1 MDIGKKHVI
10 PKSQYR
16 RKRREFFHN
25 EDREENLNQ
34 HQDKQNIDNTTSK
47 KADKQIHKD
56 SIDKHERF
64 KNSLSSHLE
73 QRNRDVNE
81 NKAEESKSNQGS
93 KSAYNKDHYLT
104 DDVSKKQ
111 NSLDSV
117 DQDTEKSK
125 YYEQN
130 TEATLSTNSTDKVES
145 TDMRK
150 LSSDKNKV
158 GHEEQHVLSKPS
170 EHDKETRIDFES
182 SRTDS
187 DSSMQTEKIKKDSSD
202 GNKSS
207 NLKSEVISD
216 KSNSVPILS
225 ESDDEVN
232 NQKPLTL
239 PEEQKLKRQQSQ
251 NEQTK
256 TYTYGDSEQNDKS
269 NHEND
274 LSHHTPSIS
283 DDKDYVMRE
292 DHIVDDNP
300 DNDINTPSLS
310 KIDDDRKLDEKIHVE
325 DKHKQNADSSETVG
339 YQSQSSA
346 SHRSTEKRNM
356 AINDHDKLN
365 GQKPNTKTS
374 ANNNQK
380 KATSKLNK
388 GRATNNNQKKATSKL
403 NKGRATNNNYS
414 AILKKFW
421 MMYWPKLVILMGI
434 IILIVILNAIFN
446 NVNKNDRM
454 NDNNDADAQKYTTT
468 MKNANNAVKSVVTVE
483 NETSKDSSLP
493 KDKASQDEVGSGVVY
508 KKSGDTLYIVTN
520 AHVVGD
526 KENQKITF
534 SNNKSVVGKVLGKDK
549 WSDLAVVKA
558 TSSDSSV
565 KEIAIGDSNNLVLG
579 EPILVVGNPLGVDF
593 KGTVTEGIISGLNR
607 NVPIDFDKDN
617 KYDMLMKAFQID
629 ASVNPGNSGG
639 AVVNREGKL
648 IGVVAAK
655 ISMPNVEN
663 MSFAI
668 PVNEVQKI
676 VKELETK
683 GKIDYP
689 DVGVKMKNIASL
701 NSFERQAVKLLG
713 KVKNGVVV
721 DQVDNNGLAD
731 QSGLKKGDVI
741 TELDGKLLEDDL
753 RFRQIIFSHK
763 DDLKS
768 ITAKIYRDGKEKEI
782 NIKLK

>member
-25 EDREENLNQ
+25 EDREENLKQ
-34 HQDKQNIDNTTSK
+34 HQDKQNIDHTTSK

-81 NKAEESKSNQGS
+81 NKTEESKSNQDS
-93 KSAYNKDHYLT
+93 KSAYSRDHYLT
-104 DDVSKKQ
+104 DDVFKKQ

-130 TEATLSTNSTDKVES
+130 SDATLSTKSTDKIES

-187 DSSMQTEKIKKDSSD
+187 DSSMQTEEIKKDSSD
-202 GNKSS
+202 ENKSS

-216 KSNSVPILS
+216 KSNTVPKLS

-283 DDKDYVMRE
+283 DDKDNVMRE
-292 DHIVDDNP
+292 NHIVDDNP

-310 KIDDDRKLDEKIHVE
+310 KTDDDRKLDEKIHVE

-346 SHRSTEKRNM
+346 SHRSTEKRNIS
-356 AINDHDKLN
+356 INDHDKLN
-365 GQKPNTKTS
+365 GQKTNTKTS

-380 KATSKLNK
+380 KATSN
-388 GRATNNNQKKATSKL
+388 L

-414 AILKKFW
+414 DILKKFW

-454 NDNNDADAQKYTTT
+454 NDNNDTDAQKYTTT
-468 MKNANNAVKSVVTVE
+468 MKNANNTVKSVVTVE

-668 PVNEVQKI
+668 PVNEVQKV
-676 VKELETK
+676 VKGLETK

-701 NSFERQAVKLLG
+701 NSFERQAVKLPG

>member
-1 MDIGKKHVI
+1 MEWTLVDIGKKHVI

-25 EDREENLNQ
+25 EDREENLKQ
-34 HQDKQNIDNTTSK
+34 HQDKQNIDHTTSK

-81 NKAEESKSNQGS
+81 NKTEESKSNQDS
-93 KSAYNKDHYLT
+93 KSAYSRDHYLT
-104 DDVSKKQ
+104 DDVFKKQ

-130 TEATLSTNSTDKVES
+130 SDATLSTKSTDKIES

-187 DSSMQTEKIKKDSSD
+187 DSSMQTEEIKKDSSD
-202 GNKSS
+202 ENKSS

-216 KSNSVPILS
+216 KSNTVPKLS

-283 DDKDYVMRE
+283 DDKDNVMRE
-292 DHIVDDNP
+292 NHIVDDNP

-310 KIDDDRKLDEKIHVE
+310 KTDDDRKLDEKIHVE

-346 SHRSTEKRNM
+346 SHRSTEKRNIS
-356 AINDHDKLN
+356 INDHDKLN
-365 GQKPNTKTS
+365 GQKTNTKTS

-380 KATSKLNK
+380 KATSN
-388 GRATNNNQKKATSKL
+388 L
-403 NKGRATNNNYS
+403 NKGRATNNNYND
-414 AILKKFW
+414 ILKKFW

-454 NDNNDADAQKYTTT
+454 NDNNDTDAQKYTTT
-468 MKNANNAVKSVVTVE
+468 MKNANNTVKSVVTVE

-676 VKELETK
+676 VKGLETK

-701 NSFERQAVKLLG
+701 NSFERQAVKLPG

>member
-1 MDIGKKHVI
+1 MEWTLVDIGKKHVI

-25 EDREENLNQ
+25 EDREENLKQ
-34 HQDKQNIDNTTSK
+34 HQDKQNIDHTTSK

-81 NKAEESKSNQGS
+81 NKTEESKSNQDS
-93 KSAYNKDHYLT
+93 KSAYSRDHYLT
-104 DDVSKKQ
+104 DDVFKKQ

-130 TEATLSTNSTDKVES
+130 SDATLSTKSTDKIES

-187 DSSMQTEKIKKDSSD
+187 DSSMQTEEIKKDSSD
-202 GNKSS
+202 ENKSS

-216 KSNSVPILS
+216 KSNTVPKLS

-283 DDKDYVMRE
+283 DDKDNVMRE
-292 DHIVDDNP
+292 NHIVDDNP

-310 KIDDDRKLDEKIHVE
+310 KTYDDRKLDEKIHVE

-346 SHRSTEKRNM
+346 SHRSTEKRNIS
-356 AINDHDKLN
+356 INDHDKLN
-365 GQKPNTKTS
+365 GQKTNTKTS

-380 KATSKLNK
+380 KATSN
-388 GRATNNNQKKATSKL
+388 L

-414 AILKKFW
+414 DILKKFW

-454 NDNNDADAQKYTTT
+454 NDNNDTDAQKYTTT
-468 MKNANNAVKSVVTVE
+468 MKNANNTVKSVVTVE

-676 VKELETK
+676 VKGLETK

-701 NSFERQAVKLLG
+701 NSFERQAVKLPG

>member
-1 MDIGKKHVI
+1 MEWTLVDIGKKHVI

-25 EDREENLNQ
+25 EDREENLKQ
-34 HQDKQNIDNTTSK
+34 HQDKQNIDHTTSK

-81 NKAEESKSNQGS
+81 NKTEESKSNQDS
-93 KSAYNKDHYLT
+93 KSAYSRDHYLT
-104 DDVSKKQ
+104 DDVFKKQ

-130 TEATLSTNSTDKVES
+130 SDATLSTKSTDKIES

-187 DSSMQTEKIKKDSSD
+187 DSSMQTEEIKKDSSD
-202 GNKSS
+202 ENKSS

-216 KSNSVPILS
+216 KSNTVPKLS

-283 DDKDYVMRE
+283 DDKDNVMRE
-292 DHIVDDNP
+292 NHIVDDNP

-310 KIDDDRKLDEKIHVE
+310 KTDDDRKLDEKIHVE

-346 SHRSTEKRNM
+346 SHRSTEKRNIS
-356 AINDHDKLN
+356 INDHDKLN
-365 GQKPNTKTS
+365 GQKTNTKTS

-380 KATSKLNK
+380 KATSN
-388 GRATNNNQKKATSKL
+388 L

-414 AILKKFW
+414 DILKKFW

-454 NDNNDADAQKYTTT
+454 NDNNDTDAQKYTTT
-468 MKNANNAVKSVVTVE
+468 MKNANNTVKSVVTVE

-558 TSSDSSV
+558 TSSDGSV

-676 VKELETK
+676 VKGLETK

-701 NSFERQAVKLLG
+701 NSFERQAVKLPG

>member
-1 MDIGKKHVI
+1 MEWTLVDIGKKHVI

-25 EDREENLNQ
+25 EDREENLKQ
-34 HQDKQNIDNTTSK
+34 HQDKQNIDHTTSK

-81 NKAEESKSNQGS
+81 NKTEESKSNQDS
-93 KSAYNKDHYLT
+93 KSAYSRDHYLT
-104 DDVSKKQ
+104 DDVFKKQ

-130 TEATLSTNSTDKVES
+130 SDATLSTKSTDKIES

-187 DSSMQTEKIKKDSSD
+187 DSSMQTEEIKKDSSD
-202 GNKSS
+202 ENKSS

-216 KSNSVPILS
+216 KSNTVPKLS

-283 DDKDYVMRE
+283 DDKDNVMRE
-292 DHIVDDNP
+292 NHIVDDNP

-310 KIDDDRKLDEKIHVE
+310 KTDDDRKLDEKIHVE

-346 SHRSTEKRNM
+346 SHRSTEKRNIS
-356 AINDHDKLN
+356 INDHDKLN
-365 GQKPNTKTS
+365 GQKTNTKTS

-380 KATSKLNK
+380 KATSN
-388 GRATNNNQKKATSKL
+388 L

-414 AILKKFW
+414 DILKKFW

-454 NDNNDADAQKYTTT
+454 NDNNDTDAQKYTTT
-468 MKNANNAVKSVVTVE
+468 MKNANNTVKSVVTVE

-593 KGTVTEGIISGLNR
+593 KDTVTEGIISGLNR

-676 VKELETK
+676 VKGLETK

-701 NSFERQAVKLLG
+701 NSFERQAVKLPG

>member
-1 MDIGKKHVI
+1 M
-10 PKSQYR
+10 
-16 RKRREFFHN
+16 
-25 EDREENLNQ
+25 
-34 HQDKQNIDNTTSK
+34 
-47 KADKQIHKD
+47 
-56 SIDKHERF
+56 
-64 KNSLSSHLE
+64 
-73 QRNRDVNE
+73 
-81 NKAEESKSNQGS
+81 
-93 KSAYNKDHYLT
+93 
-104 DDVSKKQ
+104 
-111 NSLDSV
+111 

-130 TEATLSTNSTDKVES
+130 SEATLSTKSTDKVES
-145 TDMRK
+145 TEMRK

-170 EHDKETRIDFES
+170 EHDKETRIDSES

-216 KSNSVPILS
+216 KSNTVPKLS

-274 LSHHTPSIS
+274 LSHHIPSIS
-283 DDKDYVMRE
+283 DDKDNVMRE
-292 DHIVDDNP
+292 NHIVDDNP

-310 KIDDDRKLDEKIHVE
+310 KTDDDRKLDEKIHVE

-339 YQSQSSA
+339 YQSQSTA
-346 SHRSTEKRNM
+346 SHRSTEKRNIS
-356 AINDHDKLN
+356 INDHDKLN
-365 GQKPNTKTS
+365 GQKTNTKTS

-388 GRATNNNQKKATSKL
+388 GRATNNN
-403 NKGRATNNNYS
+403 YS
-414 AILKKFW
+414 DILKKFW

-468 MKNANNAVKSVVTVE
+468 MKNANNTVKSVVTVE

-676 VKELETK
+676 VKDLETK

-701 NSFERQAVKLLG
+701 NSFERQAVKLPG

-731 QSGLKKGDVI
+731 QSGLKKVM
-741 TELDGKLLEDDL
+741 
-753 RFRQIIFSHK
+753 
-763 DDLKS
+763 
-768 ITAKIYRDGKEKEI
+768 
-782 NIKLK
+782 

>member
-1 MDIGKKHVI
+1 MEWTLVDIGKKHVI

-310 KIDDDRKLDEKIHVE
+310 K
-325 DKHKQNADSSETVG
+325 
-339 YQSQSSA
+339 
-346 SHRSTEKRNM
+346 
-356 AINDHDKLN
+356 
-365 GQKPNTKTS
+365 
-374 ANNNQK
+374 
-380 KATSKLNK
+380 
-388 GRATNNNQKKATSKL
+388 
-403 NKGRATNNNYS
+403 
-414 AILKKFW
+414 
-421 MMYWPKLVILMGI
+421 
-434 IILIVILNAIFN
+434 
-446 NVNKNDRM
+446 
-454 NDNNDADAQKYTTT
+454 
-468 MKNANNAVKSVVTVE
+468 
-483 NETSKDSSLP
+483 
-493 KDKASQDEVGSGVVY
+493 
-508 KKSGDTLYIVTN
+508 
-520 AHVVGD
+520 
-526 KENQKITF
+526 
-534 SNNKSVVGKVLGKDK
+534 
-549 WSDLAVVKA
+549 
-558 TSSDSSV
+558 
-565 KEIAIGDSNNLVLG
+565 
-579 EPILVVGNPLGVDF
+579 
-593 KGTVTEGIISGLNR
+593 NR
-607 NVPIDFDKDN
+607 
-617 KYDMLMKAFQID
+617 
-629 ASVNPGNSGG
+629 
-639 AVVNREGKL
+639 
-648 IGVVAAK
+648 
-655 ISMPNVEN
+655 
-663 MSFAI
+663 
-668 PVNEVQKI
+668 
-676 VKELETK
+676 
-683 GKIDYP
+683 
-689 DVGVKMKNIASL
+689 
-701 NSFERQAVKLLG
+701 
-713 KVKNGVVV
+713 
-721 DQVDNNGLAD
+721 
-731 QSGLKKGDVI
+731 
-741 TELDGKLLEDDL
+741 
-753 RFRQIIFSHK
+753 
-763 DDLKS
+763 
-768 ITAKIYRDGKEKEI
+768 
-782 NIKLK
+782 

>member
-1 MDIGKKHVI
+1 MEWTLVDIGKKHVI

-25 EDREENLNQ
+25 EDREENLKQ
-34 HQDKQNIDNTTSK
+34 HQDKQNIDHTTSK
-47 KADKQIHKD
+47 KAAKQIHKD

-81 NKAEESKSNQGS
+81 NKTEESKSNQDS
-93 KSAYNKDHYLT
+93 KSAYSRDHYLT
-104 DDVSKKQ
+104 DDVFKKQ

-130 TEATLSTNSTDKVES
+130 SDATLSTKSTDKIES

-187 DSSMQTEKIKKDSSD
+187 DSSMQTEEIKKDSSD
-202 GNKSS
+202 ENKSS

-216 KSNSVPILS
+216 KSNTVPKLS

-283 DDKDYVMRE
+283 DDKDNVMRE
-292 DHIVDDNP
+292 NHIVDDNP

-310 KIDDDRKLDEKIHVE
+310 KTDDDRKLDEKIHVE

-346 SHRSTEKRNM
+346 SHRSTEKRNIS
-356 AINDHDKLN
+356 INDHDKLN
-365 GQKPNTKTS
+365 GQKTNTKTS

-380 KATSKLNK
+380 KATSN
-388 GRATNNNQKKATSKL
+388 L

-414 AILKKFW
+414 DILKKFW

-454 NDNNDADAQKYTTT
+454 NDNNDTDAQKYTTT
-468 MKNANNAVKSVVTVE
+468 MKNANNTVKSVVTVE

-676 VKELETK
+676 VKGLETK

-701 NSFERQAVKLLG
+701 NSFERQAVKLPG

>member
-1 MDIGKKHVI
+1 MEWTLVDIGKKHVI

-73 QRNRDVNE
+73 QRNRDLNE
-81 NKAEESKSNQGS
+81 DKAEESNQDS
-93 KSAYNKDHYLT
+93 KSAYNRNHYLT

-125 YYEQN
+125 YYDQN
-130 TEATLSTNSTDKVES
+130 TEATLSTKSTDKVES

-207 NLKSEVISD
+207 NLKSEVLSD
-216 KSNSVPILS
+216 KSNTETKLS

-283 DDKDYVMRE
+283 DDKDNVMRE
-292 DHIVDDNP
+292 DRIVDDNP

-310 KIDDDRKLDEKIHVE
+310 KTDDARKLDEKIHVE

-339 YQSQSSA
+339 YQNQSSA
-346 SHRSTEKRNM
+346 SHRRTEKRNM
-356 AINDHDKLN
+356 AINDHDKLKN
-365 GQKPNTKTS
+365 QKPNTKTS

-388 GRATNNNQKKATSKL
+388 GRATNNN
-403 NKGRATNNNYS
+403 YS
-414 AILKKFW
+414 DILKKFW

-468 MKNANNAVKSVVTVE
+468 MKNANNTVKSVVTVE

-676 VKELETK
+676 VKDLETK

-689 DVGVKMKNIASL
+689 DVGVKMKNIANL
-701 NSFERQAVKLLG
+701 NSFERQAVKLPG

>member
-25 EDREENLNQ
+25 EDREENLKQ
-34 HQDKQNIDNTTSK
+34 HQDKQNIDHTTSK

-81 NKAEESKSNQGS
+81 NKTEESKSNQDS
-93 KSAYNKDHYLT
+93 KSAYSRDHYLT
-104 DDVSKKQ
+104 DDVFKKQ

-130 TEATLSTNSTDKVES
+130 SDATLSTKSTDKIES

-187 DSSMQTEKIKKDSSD
+187 DSSMQTEEIKKDSSD
-202 GNKSS
+202 ENKSS

-216 KSNSVPILS
+216 KSNTVPKLS

-283 DDKDYVMRE
+283 DDKDNVMRE
-292 DHIVDDNP
+292 NHIVDDNP

-310 KIDDDRKLDEKIHVE
+310 KTDDDRKLDEKIHVE

-346 SHRSTEKRNM
+346 SHRSTEKRNIS
-356 AINDHDKLN
+356 INDHDKLN
-365 GQKPNTKTS
+365 GQKTNTKTS

-380 KATSKLNK
+380 KATSN
-388 GRATNNNQKKATSKL
+388 L

-414 AILKKFW
+414 DILKKFW

-454 NDNNDADAQKYTTT
+454 NDNNDTDAQKYTTT
-468 MKNANNAVKSVVTVE
+468 MKNANNTVKSVVTVE

-520 AHVVGD
+520 AHVVDD

-676 VKELETK
+676 VKGLETK

-701 NSFERQAVKLLG
+701 NSFERQAVKLPG

>member
-1 MDIGKKHVI
+1 M
-10 PKSQYR
+10 
-16 RKRREFFHN
+16 
-25 EDREENLNQ
+25 
-34 HQDKQNIDNTTSK
+34 
-47 KADKQIHKD
+47 
-56 SIDKHERF
+56 
-64 KNSLSSHLE
+64 
-73 QRNRDVNE
+73 
-81 NKAEESKSNQGS
+81 
-93 KSAYNKDHYLT
+93 
-104 DDVSKKQ
+104 
-111 NSLDSV
+111 

-130 TEATLSTNSTDKVES
+130 SEATLSTKSTDKVES
-145 TDMRK
+145 TEMRK

-158 GHEEQHVLSKPS
+158 GHEEQHVLSKLS
-170 EHDKETRIDFES
+170 EHDKETRIDSES

-216 KSNSVPILS
+216 KSNTVPKLS

-283 DDKDYVMRE
+283 DDKDNVMRE
-292 DHIVDDNP
+292 NHIVDDNP

-339 YQSQSSA
+339 YQSQSTA
-346 SHRSTEKRNM
+346 SHRSTEKRNIS
-356 AINDHDKLN
+356 INDHDKLN
-365 GQKPNTKTS
+365 GQKTNTKTS

-388 GRATNNNQKKATSKL
+388 GRATNNN
-403 NKGRATNNNYS
+403 YS
-414 AILKKFW
+414 DILKNFW

-468 MKNANNAVKSVVTVE
+468 MKNANNTVKSVVTVE

-676 VKELETK
+676 VKDLETK

-701 NSFERQAVKLLG
+701 NSFERQAVKLPG

>member
-1 MDIGKKHVI
+1 MEWTLVDIGKKHVI

-25 EDREENLNQ
+25 EYREENLKQ

-73 QRNRDVNE
+73 QRKRDGNG
-81 NKAEESKSNQGS
+81 NKAEENKSNQDS
-93 KSAYNKDHYLT
+93 KSAYNRDHYLT
-104 DDVSKKQ
+104 DDVTKKQ
-111 NSLDSV
+111 NALDSV

-125 YYEQN
+125 YHEQN
-130 TEATLSTNSTDKVES
+130 SEATLSTKSTDKLES

-150 LSSDKNKV
+150 QSSDKNKV

-170 EHDKETRIDFES
+170 EHDKETRIGFEY

-202 GNKSS
+202 ANKSS
-207 NLKSEVISD
+207 NLQSEVISD
-216 KSNSVPILS
+216 KSNAVPKLS

-239 PEEQKLKRQQSQ
+239 PEEQKLKRQQNQ

-274 LSHHTPSIS
+274 LSHHKTSIS
-283 DDKDYVMRE
+283 DDKDNVMRE
-292 DHIVDDNP
+292 DYIVDDNP

-325 DKHKQNADSSETVG
+325 DKHKQNADSSETVE

-346 SHRSTEKRNM
+346 SHRSTEKRNI

-365 GQKPNTKTS
+365 GQKTNTKRS

-388 GRATNNNQKKATSKL
+388 GRATNNN
-403 NKGRATNNNYS
+403 YS
-414 AILKKFW
+414 DILKKFW

-454 NDNNDADAQKYTTT
+454 NDSNDADAQKYTTT
-468 MKNANNAVKSVVTVE
+468 MKNANNTVKSVVTVE

-676 VKELETK
+676 VKDLETK

-701 NSFERQAVKLLG
+701 NSFERQAVKLPG

-721 DQVDNNGLAD
+721 DLVDNNGLAD

>member
-1 MDIGKKHVI
+1 MEWTLVDIGKKHVI

-25 EDREENLNQ
+25 EDREENLKQ
-34 HQDKQNIDNTTSK
+34 HQDKQNIDHTTSK

-81 NKAEESKSNQGS
+81 NKTEESKSNQDS
-93 KSAYNKDHYLT
+93 KSAYSRDHYLT
-104 DDVSKKQ
+104 DDVFKKQ

-130 TEATLSTNSTDKVES
+130 SDATLSTKSTDKIES

-187 DSSMQTEKIKKDSSD
+187 DSSMQTEEIKKDSSD
-202 GNKSS
+202 ENKSS

-216 KSNSVPILS
+216 KSNTVPKLS

-283 DDKDYVMRE
+283 DDKDNVMRE
-292 DHIVDDNP
+292 NHIVDDNP

-310 KIDDDRKLDEKIHVE
+310 KTDDDRKLDEKIHVE

-346 SHRSTEKRNM
+346 SHRSTEKRNIS
-356 AINDHDKLN
+356 INDHDKLN
-365 GQKPNTKTS
+365 GQKTNTKTS

-380 KATSKLNK
+380 KATSN
-388 GRATNNNQKKATSKL
+388 L

-414 AILKKFW
+414 DILKKFW

-454 NDNNDADAQKYTTT
+454 NDNNDTDAQKYTTT
-468 MKNANNAVKSVVTVE
+468 MKNANNTVKSVVTVE

-565 KEIAIGDSNNLVLG
+565 KEIDIGDSNNLVLG

-676 VKELETK
+676 VKGLETK

-701 NSFERQAVKLLG
+701 NSFERQAVKLPG

>member
-1 MDIGKKHVI
+1 MEWTLVDIGKKHVI

-25 EDREENLNQ
+25 EDREENLKQ
-34 HQDKQNIDNTTSK
+34 HQDKQNIDHTTSK

-81 NKAEESKSNQGS
+81 NKTEESKSNQDS
-93 KSAYNKDHYLT
+93 KSAYSRDHYLT
-104 DDVSKKQ
+104 DDVFKKQ

-130 TEATLSTNSTDKVES
+130 SDATLSTKSTDKIES

-187 DSSMQTEKIKKDSSD
+187 DSSMQTEEIKKDSSD
-202 GNKSS
+202 ENKSS

-216 KSNSVPILS
+216 KSNTVPKLS

-283 DDKDYVMRE
+283 DDKDNVMRE
-292 DHIVDDNP
+292 NHIVDDNP

-310 KIDDDRKLDEKIHVE
+310 KTDDDRKLDEKIHVE

-346 SHRSTEKRNM
+346 SHRSTEKRNIS
-356 AINDHDKLN
+356 INDHDKLN
-365 GQKPNTKTS
+365 GQKTNTKTS

-380 KATSKLNK
+380 KATSN
-388 GRATNNNQKKATSKL
+388 L

-414 AILKKFW
+414 DILKKFW

-446 NVNKNDRM
+446 IVNKNDRM
-454 NDNNDADAQKYTTT
+454 NDNNDTDAQKYTTT
-468 MKNANNAVKSVVTVE
+468 MKNANNTVKSVVTVE

-676 VKELETK
+676 VKGLETK

-701 NSFERQAVKLLG
+701 NSFERQAVKLPG

>member
-1 MDIGKKHVI
+1 MEWTLVDIGKKHVI

-25 EDREENLNQ
+25 EDREENLKQ
-34 HQDKQNIDNTTSK
+34 HQDKQNIDHTTSK

-64 KNSLSSHLE
+64 KNSLLSHLE

-81 NKAEESKSNQGS
+81 NKTEESKSNQDS
-93 KSAYNKDHYLT
+93 KSAYSRDHYLT
-104 DDVSKKQ
+104 DDVFKKQ

-130 TEATLSTNSTDKVES
+130 SDATLSTKSTDKIES

-187 DSSMQTEKIKKDSSD
+187 DSSMQTEEIKKDSSD
-202 GNKSS
+202 ENKSS

-216 KSNSVPILS
+216 KSNTVPKLS

-283 DDKDYVMRE
+283 DDKDNVMRE
-292 DHIVDDNP
+292 NHIVDDNP

-310 KIDDDRKLDEKIHVE
+310 KTDDDRKLDEKIHVE

-346 SHRSTEKRNM
+346 SHRSTEKRNIS
-356 AINDHDKLN
+356 INDHDKLN
-365 GQKPNTKTS
+365 GQKTNTKTS

-380 KATSKLNK
+380 KATSN
-388 GRATNNNQKKATSKL
+388 L

-414 AILKKFW
+414 DILKKFW

-454 NDNNDADAQKYTTT
+454 NDNNDTDAQKYTTT
-468 MKNANNAVKSVVTVE
+468 MKNANNTVKSVVTVE

-676 VKELETK
+676 VKGLETK

-701 NSFERQAVKLLG
+701 NSFERQAVKLPG

>member
-1 MDIGKKHVI
+1 MEWTLVDIGKKHVI

-25 EDREENLNQ
+25 EDREENLKQ
-34 HQDKQNIDNTTSK
+34 HQDKQNIDHTTSK

-81 NKAEESKSNQGS
+81 NKTEESKSNQDS
-93 KSAYNKDHYLT
+93 KSAYSRDHYLT
-104 DDVSKKQ
+104 DDVFKKQ

-130 TEATLSTNSTDKVES
+130 SDATLSTKSTDKIES

-187 DSSMQTEKIKKDSSD
+187 DSSMQTEEIKKDSSD
-202 GNKSS
+202 ENKSS

-216 KSNSVPILS
+216 KSNTVPKLS

-256 TYTYGDSEQNDKS
+256 IYTYGDSEQNDKS

-283 DDKDYVMRE
+283 DDKDNVMRE
-292 DHIVDDNP
+292 NHIVDDNP

-310 KIDDDRKLDEKIHVE
+310 KTDDDRKLDEKIHVE

-346 SHRSTEKRNM
+346 SHRSTEKRNIS
-356 AINDHDKLN
+356 INDHDKLN
-365 GQKPNTKTS
+365 GQKTNTKTS

-380 KATSKLNK
+380 KATSN
-388 GRATNNNQKKATSKL
+388 L

-414 AILKKFW
+414 DILKKFW

-454 NDNNDADAQKYTTT
+454 NDNNDTDAQKYTTT
-468 MKNANNAVKSVVTVE
+468 MKNANNTVKSVVTVE

-676 VKELETK
+676 VKGLETK

-701 NSFERQAVKLLG
+701 NSFERQAVKLPG

>member
-1 MDIGKKHVI
+1 MEWTLVDIGKKHVI

-25 EDREENLNQ
+25 EDREENLKQ
-34 HQDKQNIDNTTSK
+34 HQDKQNIDHTTSK

-64 KNSLSSHLE
+64 KNSLSSQLE

-81 NKAEESKSNQGS
+81 NKTEESKSNQDS
-93 KSAYNKDHYLT
+93 KSAYSRDHYLT
-104 DDVSKKQ
+104 DDVFKKQ

-130 TEATLSTNSTDKVES
+130 SDATLSTKSTDKIES

-187 DSSMQTEKIKKDSSD
+187 DSSMQTEEIKKDSSD
-202 GNKSS
+202 ENKSS

-216 KSNSVPILS
+216 KSNTVPKLS

-283 DDKDYVMRE
+283 DDKDNVMRE
-292 DHIVDDNP
+292 NHIVDDNP

-310 KIDDDRKLDEKIHVE
+310 KTDDDRKLDEKIHVE

-346 SHRSTEKRNM
+346 SHRSTEKRNIS
-356 AINDHDKLN
+356 INDHDKLN
-365 GQKPNTKTS
+365 GQKTNTKTS

-380 KATSKLNK
+380 KATSN
-388 GRATNNNQKKATSKL
+388 L

-414 AILKKFW
+414 DILKKFW

-454 NDNNDADAQKYTTT
+454 NDNNDTDAQKYTTT
-468 MKNANNAVKSVVTVE
+468 MKNANNTVKSVVTVE

-676 VKELETK
+676 VKGLETK

-701 NSFERQAVKLLG
+701 NSFERQAVKLPG

>member
-1 MDIGKKHVI
+1 
-10 PKSQYR
+10 
-16 RKRREFFHN
+16 
-25 EDREENLNQ
+25 
-34 HQDKQNIDNTTSK
+34 
-47 KADKQIHKD
+47 
-56 SIDKHERF
+56 
-64 KNSLSSHLE
+64 
-73 QRNRDVNE
+73 
-81 NKAEESKSNQGS
+81 
-93 KSAYNKDHYLT
+93 
-104 DDVSKKQ
+104 SKKQ

-130 TEATLSTNSTDKVES
+130 SEATLSTKSTDKVES
-145 TDMRK
+145 TEMRK

-170 EHDKETRIDFES
+170 EHDKETRIDSES

-216 KSNSVPILS
+216 KSNTVPKLS

-283 DDKDYVMRE
+283 DDKDNVMRE
-292 DHIVDDNP
+292 NHIVDDNP
-300 DNDINTPSLS
+300 DNDINTLSLS

-339 YQSQSSA
+339 YQSQSTA
-346 SHRSTEKRNM
+346 SHRSTEKRNIS
-356 AINDHDKLN
+356 INDHDKLN
-365 GQKPNTKTS
+365 GQKTNTKTS

-388 GRATNNNQKKATSKL
+388 GRATNNN
-403 NKGRATNNNYS
+403 YS
-414 AILKKFW
+414 DILKKFW

-468 MKNANNAVKSVVTVE
+468 MKNANNTVKSVVTVE

-676 VKELETK
+676 VKDLETK

-701 NSFERQAVKLLG
+701 NSFERQAVKLPG

>member
-1 MDIGKKHVI
+1 MEWTLVDIGKKHVI

-25 EDREENLNQ
+25 EDREENLKQ
-34 HQDKQNIDNTTSK
+34 HQDKQNIDHTTSK

-81 NKAEESKSNQGS
+81 NKTEESKSNQDS
-93 KSAYNKDHYLT
+93 KSAYSRDHYLT
-104 DDVSKKQ
+104 DDVFKKQ

-130 TEATLSTNSTDKVES
+130 SDATLSTKSTDKIES

-187 DSSMQTEKIKKDSSD
+187 DSSMQTEEIKKDSSD
-202 GNKSS
+202 ENKSS

-216 KSNSVPILS
+216 KSNTVPKLS

-283 DDKDYVMRE
+283 DDKDNVMRE
-292 DHIVDDNP
+292 NHIVDDNP

-310 KIDDDRKLDEKIHVE
+310 KTDDDRKLDEKIHVE

-346 SHRSTEKRNM
+346 SHRSTEKRNIS
-356 AINDHDKLN
+356 INDHDKLN
-365 GQKPNTKTS
+365 GQKTNTKTS

-380 KATSKLNK
+380 KATSN
-388 GRATNNNQKKATSKL
+388 L

-414 AILKKFW
+414 DILKKFW

-454 NDNNDADAQKYTTT
+454 NDNNDTDAQKYTTT
-468 MKNANNAVKSVVTVE
+468 MKNANNTVKSVVTVE

-508 KKSGDTLYIVTN
+508 KKSGGTLYIVTN

-676 VKELETK
+676 VKGLETK

-701 NSFERQAVKLLG
+701 NSFERQAVKLPG

>member
-1 MDIGKKHVI
+1 MEWTLVDIGKKHVI

-25 EDREENLNQ
+25 EDREENLKQ
-34 HQDKQNIDNTTSK
+34 HQDKQNIDHTTSK

-81 NKAEESKSNQGS
+81 NKTEESKSNQDS
-93 KSAYNKDHYLT
+93 KSAYSRDHYLT
-104 DDVSKKQ
+104 DDVFKKQ

-130 TEATLSTNSTDKVES
+130 SDATLSTKSTDKIES

-187 DSSMQTEKIKKDSSD
+187 DSSMQTEEIKKDSSD
-202 GNKSS
+202 ENKSS

-216 KSNSVPILS
+216 KSNTVPKLS

-283 DDKDYVMRE
+283 DDKDNVMRE
-292 DHIVDDNP
+292 NHIVDDNP

-310 KIDDDRKLDEKIHVE
+310 KTDDDRKLDEKIHVE

-346 SHRSTEKRNM
+346 SHRSTEKRNIS
-356 AINDHDKLN
+356 INDHDKLN
-365 GQKPNTKTS
+365 GQKTNTKTS

-380 KATSKLNK
+380 KATSN
-388 GRATNNNQKKATSKL
+388 L

-414 AILKKFW
+414 DILKKFW

-454 NDNNDADAQKYTTT
+454 NDNNDTDAQKYTTT
-468 MKNANNAVKSVVTVE
+468 MKNANNTVKSVVTVE

-508 KKSGDTLYIVTN
+508 KKSGDTLYIVMN

-676 VKELETK
+676 VKGLETK

-701 NSFERQAVKLLG
+701 NSFERQAVKLPG

>member
-1 MDIGKKHVI
+1 MEWTLVDIGKKHVI

-16 RKRREFFHN
+16 RKRRELFHN
-25 EDREENLNQ
+25 EDREENLKQ
-34 HQDKQNIDNTTSK
+34 HQDKQNIDHTTSK

-81 NKAEESKSNQGS
+81 NKTEESKSNQDS
-93 KSAYNKDHYLT
+93 KSAYSRDHYLT
-104 DDVSKKQ
+104 DDVFKKQ

-130 TEATLSTNSTDKVES
+130 SDATLSTKSTDKIES

-187 DSSMQTEKIKKDSSD
+187 DSSMQTEEIKKDSSD
-202 GNKSS
+202 ENKSS

-216 KSNSVPILS
+216 KSNTVPKLS

-283 DDKDYVMRE
+283 DDKDNVMRE
-292 DHIVDDNP
+292 NHIVDDNP

-310 KIDDDRKLDEKIHVE
+310 KTDDDRKLDEKIHVE

-346 SHRSTEKRNM
+346 SHRSTEKRNIS
-356 AINDHDKLN
+356 INDHDKLN
-365 GQKPNTKTS
+365 GQKTNTKTS

-380 KATSKLNK
+380 KATSN
-388 GRATNNNQKKATSKL
+388 L

-414 AILKKFW
+414 DILKKFW

-454 NDNNDADAQKYTTT
+454 NDNNDTDAQKYTTT
-468 MKNANNAVKSVVTVE
+468 MKNANNTVKSVVTVE

-676 VKELETK
+676 VKGLETK

-701 NSFERQAVKLLG
+701 NSFERQAVKLPG

>member
-1 MDIGKKHVI
+1 MEWTLVDIGKKHVI

-25 EDREENLNQ
+25 EDREENLKQ
-34 HQDKQNIDNTTSK
+34 HQDKQNIDHTTSK

-81 NKAEESKSNQGS
+81 NKTEESKSNQDS
-93 KSAYNKDHYLT
+93 KSAYSRDHYLT
-104 DDVSKKQ
+104 DDVFKKQ

-130 TEATLSTNSTDKVES
+130 SDATLSTKSTDKIES

-187 DSSMQTEKIKKDSSD
+187 DSSMQTEEIKKDSSD
-202 GNKSS
+202 ENKSS

-216 KSNSVPILS
+216 KSNTVPKLS

-283 DDKDYVMRE
+283 DDKDNVMRE
-292 DHIVDDNP
+292 NHIVDDNP

-310 KIDDDRKLDEKIHVE
+310 KTDDDRKLDEKIHVE

-346 SHRSTEKRNM
+346 SHRSTEKRNIS
-356 AINDHDKLN
+356 INDHDKLN
-365 GQKPNTKTS
+365 GQKTNTKTS

-380 KATSKLNK
+380 KATSN
-388 GRATNNNQKKATSKL
+388 L

-414 AILKKFW
+414 DILKKFW

-454 NDNNDADAQKYTTT
+454 NDNNDTDAQKYTTT
-468 MKNANNAVKSVVTVE
+468 MKNTNNTVKSVVTVE

-676 VKELETK
+676 VKGLETK

-701 NSFERQAVKLLG
+701 NSFERQAVKLPG

>member
-1 MDIGKKHVI
+1 MEWTLVDIGKKHVI

-25 EDREENLNQ
+25 EDREENLKQ
-34 HQDKQNIDNTTSK
+34 HQDKQNIDHTTSK

-81 NKAEESKSNQGS
+81 NKTEESKSNQDS
-93 KSAYNKDHYLT
+93 KSAYSRDHYLT
-104 DDVSKKQ
+104 DDVFKKQ

-130 TEATLSTNSTDKVES
+130 SDATLSTKSTDKIES

-187 DSSMQTEKIKKDSSD
+187 DSSMQTEEIKKDSSD
-202 GNKSS
+202 ENKSS

-216 KSNSVPILS
+216 KSNTVPKLS

-283 DDKDYVMRE
+283 DDKDNVMRE
-292 DHIVDDNP
+292 NHIVDDNP

-310 KIDDDRKLDEKIHVE
+310 KTDDDRKLDEKIHVE

-346 SHRSTEKRNM
+346 SHRSTEKRNIS
-356 AINDHDKLN
+356 INDHDKLN
-365 GQKPNTKTS
+365 GQKTNTKTS

-380 KATSKLNK
+380 KATSN
-388 GRATNNNQKKATSKL
+388 L

-414 AILKKFW
+414 DILKKFW
-421 MMYWPKLVILMGI
+421 MMYWPKLVILMVI
-434 IILIVILNAIFN
+434 IILLVILNAIFN

-454 NDNNDADAQKYTTT
+454 NDNNDTDAQKYTTT
-468 MKNANNAVKSVVTVE
+468 MKNANNTVKSVVTVE

-676 VKELETK
+676 VKGLETK

-701 NSFERQAVKLLG
+701 NSFERQAVKLPG

>member
-1 MDIGKKHVI
+1 MEWTLVDIGKKHVI

-25 EDREENLNQ
+25 EDREENLKQ
-34 HQDKQNIDNTTSK
+34 HQDKQNIDHTTSK

-81 NKAEESKSNQGS
+81 NKTEESKSNQDS
-93 KSAYNKDHYLT
+93 KSAYSRDHYLT
-104 DDVSKKQ
+104 DDVFKKQ

-130 TEATLSTNSTDKVES
+130 SDATLSTKSTDKIES

-187 DSSMQTEKIKKDSSD
+187 DSSMQTEEIKKDSSD
-202 GNKSS
+202 ENKSS

-216 KSNSVPILS
+216 KSNTVPKLS

-269 NHEND
+269 NQEND

-283 DDKDYVMRE
+283 DDKDNVMRE
-292 DHIVDDNP
+292 NHIVDDNP

-310 KIDDDRKLDEKIHVE
+310 KTDDDRKLDEKIHVE

-346 SHRSTEKRNM
+346 SHRSTEKRNIS
-356 AINDHDKLN
+356 INDHDKLN
-365 GQKPNTKTS
+365 GQKTNTKTS

-380 KATSKLNK
+380 KATSN
-388 GRATNNNQKKATSKL
+388 L

-414 AILKKFW
+414 DILKKFW

-454 NDNNDADAQKYTTT
+454 NDNNDTDAQKYTTT
-468 MKNANNAVKSVVTVE
+468 MKNANNTVKSVVTVE

-676 VKELETK
+676 VKGLETK

-701 NSFERQAVKLLG
+701 NSFERQAVKLPG

>member
-25 EDREENLNQ
+25 EDREENLKQ
-34 HQDKQNIDNTTSK
+34 HQDKQNIDHTTSK

-81 NKAEESKSNQGS
+81 NKTEESKSNQDS
-93 KSAYNKDHYLT
+93 KSAYSRDHYLT
-104 DDVSKKQ
+104 DDVFKKQ

-130 TEATLSTNSTDKVES
+130 SDATLSTKSTDKIES

-187 DSSMQTEKIKKDSSD
+187 DSSMQTEEIKKDSSD
-202 GNKSS
+202 ENKSS

-216 KSNSVPILS
+216 KSNTVPKLS

-283 DDKDYVMRE
+283 DDKDNVMRE
-292 DHIVDDNP
+292 NHIVDDNP

-310 KIDDDRKLDEKIHVE
+310 KTDDDRKLDEKIHVE

-346 SHRSTEKRNM
+346 SHRSTEKRNIS
-356 AINDHDKLN
+356 INDYDKLN
-365 GQKPNTKTS
+365 GQKTNTKTS

-380 KATSKLNK
+380 KATSN
-388 GRATNNNQKKATSKL
+388 L

-414 AILKKFW
+414 DILKKFW

-454 NDNNDADAQKYTTT
+454 NDNNDTDAQKYTTT
-468 MKNANNAVKSVVTVE
+468 MKNANNTVKSVVTVE

-676 VKELETK
+676 VKGLETK

-701 NSFERQAVKLLG
+701 NSFERQAVKLPG

-741 TELDGKLLEDDL
+741 TELDGKILEDDL

>member
-1 MDIGKKHVI
+1 MEWTLVDIGKKHVI

-16 RKRREFFHN
+16 RKRREFFRN
-25 EDREENLNQ
+25 EDREENLKQ
-34 HQDKQNIDNTTSK
+34 HQDKQNIDHTTSK

-81 NKAEESKSNQGS
+81 NKTEESKSNQDS
-93 KSAYNKDHYLT
+93 KSAYSRDHYLT
-104 DDVSKKQ
+104 DDVFKKQ

-130 TEATLSTNSTDKVES
+130 SDATLSTKSTDKIES

-187 DSSMQTEKIKKDSSD
+187 DSSMQTEEIKKDSSD
-202 GNKSS
+202 ENKSS

-216 KSNSVPILS
+216 KSNTVPKLS

-283 DDKDYVMRE
+283 DDKDNVMRE
-292 DHIVDDNP
+292 NHIVDDNP

-310 KIDDDRKLDEKIHVE
+310 KTDDDRKLDEKIHVE

-346 SHRSTEKRNM
+346 SHRSTEKRNIS
-356 AINDHDKLN
+356 INDHDKLN
-365 GQKPNTKTS
+365 GQKTNTKTS

-380 KATSKLNK
+380 KATSN
-388 GRATNNNQKKATSKL
+388 L

-414 AILKKFW
+414 DILKKFW

-454 NDNNDADAQKYTTT
+454 NDNNDTDAQKYTTT
-468 MKNANNAVKSVVTVE
+468 MKNANNTVKSVVTVE

-676 VKELETK
+676 VKGLETK

-701 NSFERQAVKLLG
+701 NSFERQAVKLPG

>member
-1 MDIGKKHVI
+1 M
-10 PKSQYR
+10 
-16 RKRREFFHN
+16 
-25 EDREENLNQ
+25 
-34 HQDKQNIDNTTSK
+34 
-47 KADKQIHKD
+47 
-56 SIDKHERF
+56 
-64 KNSLSSHLE
+64 
-73 QRNRDVNE
+73 
-81 NKAEESKSNQGS
+81 
-93 KSAYNKDHYLT
+93 
-104 DDVSKKQ
+104 
-111 NSLDSV
+111 

-130 TEATLSTNSTDKVES
+130 SEATLSTKSTDKVES
-145 TDMRK
+145 TEMRK

-170 EHDKETRIDFES
+170 EHDKETRIDSES
-182 SRTDS
+182 SRIDS

-216 KSNSVPILS
+216 KSNTVPKLS

-283 DDKDYVMRE
+283 DDKDNVMRE
-292 DHIVDDNP
+292 NHIVDDNP
-300 DNDINTPSLS
+300 DNDINTLSLS

-339 YQSQSSA
+339 YQSQSTA
-346 SHRSTEKRNM
+346 SHRSTEKRNIS
-356 AINDHDKLN
+356 INDHDKLN
-365 GQKPNTKTS
+365 GQKTNTKTS

-388 GRATNNNQKKATSKL
+388 GRATNNN
-403 NKGRATNNNYS
+403 YS
-414 AILKKFW
+414 DILKKFW

-468 MKNANNAVKSVVTVE
+468 MKNANNTVKSVVTVE

-629 ASVNPGNSGG
+629 SSVNPGNSGG

-676 VKELETK
+676 VKDLETK

-701 NSFERQAVKLLG
+701 NSFERQAVKLPG

>member
-1 MDIGKKHVI
+1 
-10 PKSQYR
+10 
-16 RKRREFFHN
+16 
-25 EDREENLNQ
+25 
-34 HQDKQNIDNTTSK
+34 
-47 KADKQIHKD
+47 
-56 SIDKHERF
+56 
-64 KNSLSSHLE
+64 

-93 KSAYNKDHYLT
+93 KSTYNRDHYLT

-130 TEATLSTNSTDKVES
+130 SEATLSTKSTDKVES

-283 DDKDYVMRE
+283 DDKDNVMRE

-310 KIDDDRKLDEKIHVE
+310 KTDDDRKLDEKNHVE

-346 SHRSTEKRNM
+346 SHRSTEKRNI
-356 AINDHDKLN
+356 ATNDNDKLN

-388 GRATNNNQKKATSKL
+388 GRATNNN
-403 NKGRATNNNYS
+403 YS
-414 AILKKFW
+414 DILKKFW

-454 NDNNDADAQKYTTT
+454 NDNNDTDAQKYTTT
-468 MKNANNAVKSVVTVE
+468 MKNANNTVKSVVTVE

-648 IGVVAAK
+648 IGVVVAK

-676 VKELETK
+676 VKDLETK

-689 DVGVKMKNIASL
+689 DVGVKMKNIANL
-701 NSFERQAVKLLG
+701 NSFERQAVKLPG

-731 QSGLKKGDVI
+731 RSGLKKGDVI

>member
-1 MDIGKKHVI
+1 MTYY
-10 PKSQYR
+10 P
-16 RKRREFFHN
+16 
-25 EDREENLNQ
+25 
-34 HQDKQNIDNTTSK
+34 
-47 KADKQIHKD
+47 
-56 SIDKHERF
+56 
-64 KNSLSSHLE
+64 
-73 QRNRDVNE
+73 
-81 NKAEESKSNQGS
+81 EESKSNQDS
-93 KSAYNKDHYLT
+93 KSAYNRDHYLT

-130 TEATLSTNSTDKVES
+130 SEATLSTKSTDKVES
-145 TDMRK
+145 TEMRK

-170 EHDKETRIDFES
+170 EHDKETRIDSES

-216 KSNSVPILS
+216 KSNTVPKLS

-283 DDKDYVMRE
+283 DDKDNVMRE
-292 DHIVDDNP
+292 NHIVDDNP
-300 DNDINTPSLS
+300 DNDINTLSLS

-339 YQSQSSA
+339 YQSQSTA
-346 SHRSTEKRNM
+346 SHRSTEKRNIS
-356 AINDHDKLN
+356 INDHDKLN
-365 GQKPNTKTS
+365 GQKTNTKTS

-388 GRATNNNQKKATSKL
+388 GRATNNN
-403 NKGRATNNNYS
+403 YS
-414 AILKKFW
+414 DILKKFW

-468 MKNANNAVKSVVTVE
+468 MKNANNTVKSVVTVE

-676 VKELETK
+676 VKDLETK

-701 NSFERQAVKLLG
+701 NSFERQAVKLPG

>member
-1 MDIGKKHVI
+1 M
-10 PKSQYR
+10 
-16 RKRREFFHN
+16 
-25 EDREENLNQ
+25 
-34 HQDKQNIDNTTSK
+34 
-47 KADKQIHKD
+47 
-56 SIDKHERF
+56 
-64 KNSLSSHLE
+64 
-73 QRNRDVNE
+73 
-81 NKAEESKSNQGS
+81 
-93 KSAYNKDHYLT
+93 
-104 DDVSKKQ
+104 
-111 NSLDSV
+111 

-130 TEATLSTNSTDKVES
+130 SDATLSTKSTDKIES

-187 DSSMQTEKIKKDSSD
+187 DSSMQTEEIKKDSSD
-202 GNKSS
+202 ENKSS

-216 KSNSVPILS
+216 KSNTVPKLS

-283 DDKDYVMRE
+283 DDKDNVMRE
-292 DHIVDDNP
+292 NHIVDDNP

-310 KIDDDRKLDEKIHVE
+310 KTDDDRKLDEKIHVE

-346 SHRSTEKRNM
+346 SHRSTEKRNIS
-356 AINDHDKLN
+356 INDHDKLN
-365 GQKPNTKTS
+365 GQKTNTKTS

-380 KATSKLNK
+380 KATSN
-388 GRATNNNQKKATSKL
+388 L

-414 AILKKFW
+414 DILKKFW

-454 NDNNDADAQKYTTT
+454 NDNNDTDAQKYTTT
-468 MKNANNAVKSVVTVE
+468 MKNANNTVKSVVTVE

-676 VKELETK
+676 VKGLETK

-701 NSFERQAVKLLG
+701 NSFERQAVKLPG

>member
-1 MDIGKKHVI
+1 MEWTLVDIGKKHVI

-25 EDREENLNQ
+25 EDREENLKQ
-34 HQDKQNIDNTTSK
+34 HQDKQNIDHTTSK

-81 NKAEESKSNQGS
+81 NKTEESKSNQDS
-93 KSAYNKDHYLT
+93 KSAYSRDHYLT
-104 DDVSKKQ
+104 DDVFKKQ

-130 TEATLSTNSTDKVES
+130 SDATLSTKSTDKIES

-187 DSSMQTEKIKKDSSD
+187 DSSMQTEEIKKDSSD
-202 GNKSS
+202 ENKSS

-216 KSNSVPILS
+216 KSNTVPKLS

-283 DDKDYVMRE
+283 DDKDNVMRE
-292 DHIVDDNP
+292 NHIVDDNP

-310 KIDDDRKLDEKIHVE
+310 KTDDDRKLDEKIHVE

-346 SHRSTEKRNM
+346 SHRSTEKRNIS
-356 AINDHDKLN
+356 INDHDKLN
-365 GQKPNTKTS
+365 GQKTNTKTS

-380 KATSKLNK
+380 KATSN
-388 GRATNNNQKKATSKL
+388 L

-414 AILKKFW
+414 DILKKFW

-454 NDNNDADAQKYTTT
+454 NDNNDTDAQKYTTT
-468 MKNANNAVKSVVTVE
+468 MKNANNTVKSVVTVE

-676 VKELETK
+676 VKGLETK

-689 DVGVKMKNIASL
+689 NVGVKMKNIASL
-701 NSFERQAVKLLG
+701 NSFERQAVKLPG

>member
-1 MDIGKKHVI
+1 MEWTLVDIGKKHVI

-25 EDREENLNQ
+25 EDREENLKQ
-34 HQDKQNIDNTTSK
+34 HQDKQNIDHTTSK

-81 NKAEESKSNQGS
+81 NKTEESKSNQDS
-93 KSAYNKDHYLT
+93 KSAYSRDHYLT
-104 DDVSKKQ
+104 DDVFKKQ

-130 TEATLSTNSTDKVES
+130 SDATLSTKSTDKIES

-187 DSSMQTEKIKKDSSD
+187 DSSMQTEEIKKDSSD
-202 GNKSS
+202 ENKSS

-216 KSNSVPILS
+216 KSNTVPKLS

-283 DDKDYVMRE
+283 DDKDNVMRE
-292 DHIVDDNP
+292 NHIVDDHP

-310 KIDDDRKLDEKIHVE
+310 KTDDDRKLDEKIHVE

-346 SHRSTEKRNM
+346 SHRSTEKRNIS
-356 AINDHDKLN
+356 INDHDKLN
-365 GQKPNTKTS
+365 GQKTNTKTS

-380 KATSKLNK
+380 KATSN
-388 GRATNNNQKKATSKL
+388 L

-414 AILKKFW
+414 DILKKFW

-454 NDNNDADAQKYTTT
+454 NDNNDTDAQKYTTT
-468 MKNANNAVKSVVTVE
+468 MKNANNTVKSVVTVE

-676 VKELETK
+676 VKGLETK

-701 NSFERQAVKLLG
+701 NSFERQAVKLPG

>member
-1 MDIGKKHVI
+1 MEWTLVDIGKKHVI

-25 EDREENLNQ
+25 EDREENLKQ
-34 HQDKQNIDNTTSK
+34 HQDKQNIDHTTSK

-81 NKAEESKSNQGS
+81 NKTEESKSNQDS
-93 KSAYNKDHYLT
+93 KSAYSRDHYLT
-104 DDVSKKQ
+104 DDVFKKQ

-130 TEATLSTNSTDKVES
+130 SDATLSTKSTDKIES

-187 DSSMQTEKIKKDSSD
+187 DSSMQTEEIKKDSSD
-202 GNKSS
+202 ENKSS

-216 KSNSVPILS
+216 KSNTVPKLS

-283 DDKDYVMRE
+283 DDKDNVMRE
-292 DHIVDDNP
+292 NHIVDDNP

-310 KIDDDRKLDEKIHVE
+310 KTDDDRKLDEKIHVE
-325 DKHKQNADSSETVG
+325 DKHKQNADSSETVE

-346 SHRSTEKRNM
+346 SHRSTEKRNIS
-356 AINDHDKLN
+356 INDHDKLN
-365 GQKPNTKTS
+365 GQKTNTKTS

-380 KATSKLNK
+380 KATSN
-388 GRATNNNQKKATSKL
+388 L

-414 AILKKFW
+414 DILKKFW

-454 NDNNDADAQKYTTT
+454 NDNNDTDAQKYTTT
-468 MKNANNAVKSVVTVE
+468 MKNANNTVKSVVTVE

-676 VKELETK
+676 VKGLETK

-701 NSFERQAVKLLG
+701 NSFERQAVKLPG

>member
-1 MDIGKKHVI
+1 MEWTLVDIGKKHVI

-25 EDREENLNQ
+25 EDREENLKQ
-34 HQDKQNIDNTTSK
+34 RQDKQNIDHTTSK

-81 NKAEESKSNQGS
+81 NKTEESKSNQDS
-93 KSAYNKDHYLT
+93 KSAYSRDHYLT
-104 DDVSKKQ
+104 DDVFKKQ

-130 TEATLSTNSTDKVES
+130 SDATLSTKSTDKIES

-187 DSSMQTEKIKKDSSD
+187 DSSMQTEEIKKDSSD
-202 GNKSS
+202 ENKSS

-216 KSNSVPILS
+216 KSNTVPKLS

-283 DDKDYVMRE
+283 DDKDNVMRE
-292 DHIVDDNP
+292 NHIVDDNP

-310 KIDDDRKLDEKIHVE
+310 KTDDDRKLDEKIHVE

-346 SHRSTEKRNM
+346 SHRSTEKRNIS
-356 AINDHDKLN
+356 INDHDKLN
-365 GQKPNTKTS
+365 GQKTNTKTS

-380 KATSKLNK
+380 KATSN
-388 GRATNNNQKKATSKL
+388 L

-414 AILKKFW
+414 DILKKFW

-454 NDNNDADAQKYTTT
+454 NDNNDTDAQKYTTT
-468 MKNANNAVKSVVTVE
+468 MKNANNTVKSVVTVE

-676 VKELETK
+676 VKGLETK

-701 NSFERQAVKLLG
+701 NSFERQAVKLPG

>member
-1 MDIGKKHVI
+1 MEWTLVDIGKKHVI

-81 NKAEESKSNQGS
+81 NKAEESKSNQDS
-93 KSAYNKDHYLT
+93 KSAYNRDHYLT

-117 DQDTEKSK
+117 DQDTVKSK

-130 TEATLSTNSTDKVES
+130 SEATLSTKSTDKVES
-145 TDMRK
+145 TEMRK

-170 EHDKETRIDFES
+170 EHDKETRIDSES

-216 KSNSVPILS
+216 KSNTVPKLS

-274 LSHHTPSIS
+274 LSHHIPSIS
-283 DDKDYVMRE
+283 DDKDNVMRE
-292 DHIVDDNP
+292 NHIVDDNP

-310 KIDDDRKLDEKIHVE
+310 KTDDDRKLDEKIHVE

-339 YQSQSSA
+339 YQSQSNA
-346 SHRSTEKRNM
+346 SHRSTEKRNIS
-356 AINDHDKLN
+356 INDHDKLN
-365 GQKPNTKTS
+365 GQKTNTKTS

-388 GRATNNNQKKATSKL
+388 GRATNNN
-403 NKGRATNNNYS
+403 YS
-414 AILKKFW
+414 DILKKFW

-468 MKNANNAVKSVVTVE
+468 MKNANNTVKSVVTVE

-676 VKELETK
+676 VKDLETK

-701 NSFERQAVKLLG
+701 NSFERQAVKLPG

>member
-1 MDIGKKHVI
+1 MEWTLVDIGKKHVI

-25 EDREENLNQ
+25 EDREENLKQ
-34 HQDKQNIDNTTSK
+34 HQDKQNIDHTTSK

-81 NKAEESKSNQGS
+81 NKTEESKSNQDS
-93 KSAYNKDHYLT
+93 KSAYSRDHYLT
-104 DDVSKKQ
+104 DDVFKKQ

-130 TEATLSTNSTDKVES
+130 SDATLSTKSTDKIES

-187 DSSMQTEKIKKDSSD
+187 DSSMQTEEIKKDSSD
-202 GNKSS
+202 ENKSS

-216 KSNSVPILS
+216 KSNTVPKLS

-283 DDKDYVMRE
+283 DDKDNVMRE
-292 DHIVDDNP
+292 NHIVDDNP

-310 KIDDDRKLDEKIHVE
+310 KTDDDRKLDEKIHVE

-346 SHRSTEKRNM
+346 SHRSTEKRNIS
-356 AINDHDKLN
+356 INDHDKLN
-365 GQKPNTKTS
+365 GQKTNTKTS

-380 KATSKLNK
+380 KATSN
-388 GRATNNNQKKATSKL
+388 L

-414 AILKKFW
+414 DILKKFW

-454 NDNNDADAQKYTTT
+454 NDNNDTDAQKYTTT
-468 MKNANNAVKSVVTVE
+468 MKNANNTVKSVVTVE

-676 VKELETK
+676 VKGLETK

-701 NSFERQAVKLLG
+701 NSFERQAVKLPG

-731 QSGLKKGDVI
+731 QS
-741 TELDGKLLEDDL
+741 
-753 RFRQIIFSHK
+753 
-763 DDLKS
+763 
-768 ITAKIYRDGKEKEI
+768 
-782 NIKLK
+782 

>member
-1 MDIGKKHVI
+1 MEWTLVDIGKKHVI

-25 EDREENLNQ
+25 EDREENLKQ
-34 HQDKQNIDNTTSK
+34 HQDKQNIDHTTSK

-81 NKAEESKSNQGS
+81 NKTEVSKSNQDS
-93 KSAYNKDHYLT
+93 KSAYSRDHYLT
-104 DDVSKKQ
+104 DDVFKKQ

-130 TEATLSTNSTDKVES
+130 SDATLSTKSTDKIES

-187 DSSMQTEKIKKDSSD
+187 DSSMQTEEIKKDSSD
-202 GNKSS
+202 ENKSS

-216 KSNSVPILS
+216 KSNTVPKLS

-283 DDKDYVMRE
+283 DDKDNVMRE
-292 DHIVDDNP
+292 NHIVDDNP

-310 KIDDDRKLDEKIHVE
+310 KTDDDRKLDEKIHVE

-346 SHRSTEKRNM
+346 SHRSTEKRNIS
-356 AINDHDKLN
+356 INDHDKLN
-365 GQKPNTKTS
+365 GQKTNTKTS

-380 KATSKLNK
+380 KATSN
-388 GRATNNNQKKATSKL
+388 L

-414 AILKKFW
+414 DILKKFW

-454 NDNNDADAQKYTTT
+454 NDNNDTDAQKYTTT
-468 MKNANNAVKSVVTVE
+468 MKNANNTVKSVVTVE

-676 VKELETK
+676 VKGLETK

-701 NSFERQAVKLLG
+701 NSFERQAVKLPG